1 MIDIL
6 LLEDERIQR
15 KNLASF
21 LNGLGHIV
29 KDVDSL
35 AKAKEMIDKKN
46 FDVVISDMKLN
57 DGTGKDL
64 LDYINKKGIKTF
76 FILVTA
82 YSSVEDSVYILK
94 NNGYDYLQKPVN
106 LEDLQLKIINIEKL
120 LSVQEDNRI
129 LREDNE
135 NLDFVYKSEVM
146 KNIVENVKQIA
157 NSNASVLIMGESGT
171 GKEHIAKMLHHY
183 SERNDRLF
191 VAVNCS
197 SLNENLLES
206 ELFGYEKGAFTGAF
220 ERRKG
225 RFEIADKGTIFL
237 DEIGDI
243 SLNTQVKLLR
253 VLQEKEFERV
263 GGNEKIKV
271 NLRVVSATN
280 QDLLKLIE
288 EKKFREDLY
297 FRLNVITVKIPPLR
311 ERKEDI
317 EKLSQFYL
325 EKYSKENNKRFNGFS
340 KKAMEK
346 LLKYDYPGNVRELQN
361 IIQRAVILSK
371 NDNIIESDGI
381 IIEKKDGKDY
391 SGSFD
396 EIVSQFEKDLILNAL
411 TKNNYSIKQT
421 ATFLKITERVLRYK
435 IKKYNLNF

>member
-21 LNGLGHIV
+21 LKGLGHIV

-35 AKAKEMIDKKN
+35 DKAKEMIDEQN
-46 FDVVISDMKLN
+46 FDVVISDMRLN
-57 DGTGKDL
+57 SGTGRDL

-76 FILVTA
+76 FILITA

-106 LEDLQLKIINIEKL
+106 LEDLQLKIMNIEKL
-120 LSVQEDNRI
+120 LSVQEENRI
-129 LREDNE
+129 LKEQNE
-135 NLDFVYKSEVM
+135 KIDFVYQSEVM

-157 NSNASVLIMGESGT
+157 NSNASVLIIGESGT

-183 SERNDRLF
+183 SERRDRLF

-271 NLRVVSATN
+271 DLRIVSATN

-297 FRLNVITVKIPPLR
+297 FRLNVITIKIPPLR

-317 EKLSQFYL
+317 ERLSQFYL
-325 EKYSKENNKRFNGFS
+325 EKYSKENNKRFGGFS

-346 LLKYDYPGNVRELQN
+346 LLNYDYPGNVRELQN

-371 NDNIIESDGI
+371 NDNIIETDDI
-381 IIEKKDGKDY
+381 IIEKKEGKNY

-421 ATFLKITERVLRYK
+421 ATFLKITERILRYK